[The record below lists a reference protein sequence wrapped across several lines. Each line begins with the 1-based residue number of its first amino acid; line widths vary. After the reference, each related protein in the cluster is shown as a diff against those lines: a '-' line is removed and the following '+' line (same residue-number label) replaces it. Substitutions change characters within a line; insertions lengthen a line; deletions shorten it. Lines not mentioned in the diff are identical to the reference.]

1 LPSPSSKVIKYLS
14 KKAIKLKFSTW
25 RLLVEGQAALCCFLL
40 LYASI
45 VTEEVN
51 CCNMACTICG
61 IWCMCFCPREM
72 TTRRALVRVAL
83 QNIILITCFPRLTP
97 HPIQWVWSD
106 RADAKRPHILSGTC
120 CRACSRRAFAW
131 LRCYDPHCLLSLS
144 KTLCDSTQPH
154 KQRTASSRMQINTV
168 RSIS

>member
-1 LPSPSSKVIKYLS
+1 MATFGGGTSRP
-14 KKAIKLKFSTW
+14 
-25 RLLVEGQAALCCFLL
+25 LLCVSGVFYSC
-40 LYASI
+40 I
-45 VTEEVN
+45 PVTEEVN
-51 CCNMACTICG
+51 MTCTICG

-168 RSIS
+168 RSISIETLPEPVRSAVNRRT

>member
-1 LPSPSSKVIKYLS
+1 MSLKGLPETTTFCQVQVQKLS
-14 KKAIKLKFSTW
+14 NTYKKKAIKLKFSTW
-25 RLLVEGQAALCCFLL
+25 RLLVGGTSRPLLCVSGVFYSCMP
-40 LYASI
+40 

-51 CCNMACTICG
+51 MTCTICG

-106 RADAKRPHILSGTC
+106 RADAKRPHILSGTR
-120 CRACSRRAFAW
+120 CRACSRRALAATTK
-131 LRCYDPHCLLSLS
+131 L
-144 KTLCDSTQPH
+144 K
-154 KQRTASSRMQINTV
+154 A
-168 RSIS
+168 